1 MLGYSNGMLRDAA
14 NASINWGG
22 QCDLGLRMIFVIGDV
37 AQDALPIPTTAP
49 PTPDVSRAPG
59 PGKQ

>member
-1 MLGYSNGMLRDAA
+1 MLRDAA